1 MSTDTPRLRMFAG
14 PNGSGKSTIKSLI
27 SPKLLGTYIN
37 ADDLEREI
45 RLHRAIDLDPFGVRT
60 DPEEVT
66 AFFNASTLLKR
77 ASLTTAASAVRL
89 RGTALDFGDLTANS
103 YFASVVA
110 DFIRRKLIS
119 SSTSLTFETVMSS
132 PDKVEF
138 FREARARGFR
148 TYLYY
153 IATSDPSLNVSRVR
167 NRVELGGH
175 PVPEDKIISR
185 YYRSLDLLAP
195 AIRASDRA
203 YIFDNSTKDRIW
215 LAEITDGSNLEMRTA
230 EMPAWFR
237 NYVWERMDSQRAK

>member
-1 MSTDTPRLRMFAG
+1 VSIDTPRLRMFAG

-27 SPKLLGTYIN
+27 SPTLLGMYIN
-37 ADDLEREI
+37 ADELEREI
-45 RLHRAIDLDPFGVRT
+45 REHGAIDLSAFGVRT
-60 DPEEVT
+60 SPEEIT
-66 AFFNASTLLKR
+66 SFFNASTLLRR
-77 ASLTTAASAVRL
+77 ASLTAAASTIQL
-89 RGTALDFGDLTANS
+89 RGTVLDFGDLTANS
-103 YFASVVA
+103 YFASVVP

-119 SSTSLTFETVMSS
+119 SSISLTFETVMSS

-138 FREARARGFR
+138 FQEARTRGFR

-167 NRVELGGH
+167 NRVEMGGH
-175 PVPEDKIISR
+175 PVPEDGIISR
-185 YYRSLDLLAP
+185 YYRSLELLAP

-215 LAEITDGSNLEMRTA
+215 LAEITDGSSLEMRAA

-237 NYVWERMDSQRAK
+237 DYVWHRMDSQRAE